1 MKLSETTTAL
11 DAIKFKSDI
20 DNQLK
25 NTAIQYATM
34 IHKQCISYGVYTPK
48 CKTLIMDWLYY
59 SIAKITKEYCNKN
72 SITFTDIALT
82 DSISGSGGSDT
93 GARVIYIKLSFIQK
107 FCTSIA
113 DDLSTFVS
121 APSDKNHNE
130 ESFTIDAIAEGL
142 LDGYH
147 YSLSNTDKAELINT
161 ILHEISHLQQTKT
174 PLANKQSQKQANI
187 LKTLSGE
194 DKSAAY
200 LNHTAE
206 IDAWANGQVAQYVLM
221 NPDFNLADI
230 KNEVVYITKAY
241 SNYERIPLTLET
253 KKKFAS
259 KVFKL
264 LHQIYK
270 DRK

>member
-11 DAIKFKSDI
+11 DAIKFKSNI

-25 NTAIQYATM
+25 TTAIQYATM
-34 IHKQCISYGVYTPK
+34 IHKQCMTYGVYTPK
-48 CKTLIMDWLYY
+48 CKSLIMDWLYY
-59 SIAKITKEYCNKN
+59 SIAKVTKDYCNKN
-72 SITFTDIALT
+72 KITFTDIALT
-82 DSISGSGGSDT
+82 DSITGSGGADT
-93 GARVIYIKLSFIQK
+93 NARVIYIKLSVIQK
-107 FCTSIA
+107 FCTSIV
-113 DDLSTFVS
+113 DDLSTFVNS
-121 APSDKNHNE
+121 PSDKHHNE
-130 ESFTIDAIAEGL
+130 ESFTIDAISEGL
-142 LDGYH
+142 LDGYN
-147 YSLSNTDKAELINT
+147 YSLTNTDKAELINT
-161 ILHEISHLQQTKT
+161 ILHEISHLQQTET

-187 LKTLSGE
+187 LKTLSGG

-206 IDAWANGQVAQYVLM
+206 IDAWANGQVAQYVLTK
-221 NPDFNLADI
+221 PDFTLADI
-230 KNEVVYITKAY
+230 KDEVVHITKAY
-241 SNYERIPLTLET
+241 SNYGRTPVSLEA